1 MAKVKSGFF
10 VFLVFGSYAKGRPTK
25 SSDIDIMFISNDENF
40 EGKIQNIT
48 SLLPIKTH
56 VLVFTEEEFIRMKD
70 SKKSNVVKEGMGNNM
85 ILYGIENYYR
95 LKNA

>member
-1 MAKVKSGFF
+1 
-10 VFLVFGSYAKGRPTK
+10 
-25 SSDIDIMFISNDENF
+25 MFIANDDDF
-40 EGKIQNIT
+40 EEKIQNIT

-70 SKKSNVVKEGMGNNM
+70 SKKSNVIKEAIENTI